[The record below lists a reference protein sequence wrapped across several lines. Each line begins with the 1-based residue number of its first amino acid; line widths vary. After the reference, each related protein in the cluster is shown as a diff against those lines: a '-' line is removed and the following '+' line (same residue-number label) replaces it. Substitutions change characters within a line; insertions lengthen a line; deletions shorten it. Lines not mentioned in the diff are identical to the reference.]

1 MKQLARI
8 VLAAASVA
16 LVGACS
22 TSPAPSPTPGLS
34 GEPTAQPTETASPA
48 PASAA
53 PTPDDQVGAVD
64 AICRE
69 SSFRDPGRLT
79 ISVTVGELVTIVYT
93 DPEGDSICQWLPRY
107 GDSAV
112 IQGPSEHLAD
122 RLTDAAPLATDPGMS
137 WTGET
142 GTYVWGAIGPDVASV
157 IVELEGAT
165 EPLEA
170 AIADGYFLAV
180 IGPDLPCCVFTTIAL
195 DASGQELARE
205 P

>member
-1 MKQLARI
+1 
-8 VLAAASVA
+8 
-16 LVGACS
+16 
-22 TSPAPSPTPGLS
+22 
-34 GEPTAQPTETASPA
+34 
-48 PASAA
+48 
-53 PTPDDQVGAVD
+53 
-64 AICRE
+64 
-69 SSFRDPGRLT
+69 
-79 ISVTVGELVTIVYT
+79 
-93 DPEGDSICQWLPRY
+93 
-107 GDSAV
+107 
-112 IQGPSEHLAD
+112 
-122 RLTDAAPLATDPGMS
+122 MS

-157 IVELEGAT
+157 IVQLEGAT